1 METIAFAL
9 VLLAALMHASWNAMV
24 KINTAPLLTISMMFG
39 FITMAGIVI
48 LPWVPL
54 LPLALWPWLL
64 LSIVAHLGYKIYL
77 LKAFR
82 LGNFSQAYPIARGSG
97 PIWVLLLSVFFAPR
111 SLSIEQIIGVL
122 VTTVGIIALS
132 PWQRLKG
139 QGSVVLAALITG
151 IWIAAYTLID
161 GYVVTHSKALVSY
174 ICWLFI
180 LDGVVI
186 NLFALKVHGAE
197 LGHAYTKHWRLAAL
211 GGGLSVAAYS
221 ISLWAMTILP
231 VALVAALRETSV
243 LAAVLLA
250 VVWIKEPLGPRQY
263 GAALVICSGLVV
275 LKLAS

>member
-1 METIAFAL
+1 METIAFTL
-9 VLLAALMHASWNAMV
+9 VLFAAVMHASWNAMV

-54 LPLALWPWLL
+54 LPRALWPWLL

-97 PIWVLLLSVFFAPR
+97 PIWVLLLSVLLAPR
-111 SLSIEQIIGVL
+111 SLSTEQIIGVL
-122 VTTVGIIALS
+122 LTTAGIIALS

-139 QGSVVLAALITG
+139 QGSAVLAALVTG

-161 GYVVTHSKALVSY
+161 GYVVTHSEALTSY

-186 NLFALKVHGAE
+186 NLFALKAHGAE
-197 LGHAYTKHWRLAAL
+197 LGRAYAKHWRLAAL
-211 GGGLSVAAYS
+211 GGGFSVTAYS
-221 ISLWAMTILP
+221 LSLWAMTILP
-231 VALVAALRETSV
+231 VALVAAMRETSV
-243 LAAVLLA
+243 LAAVLIA

-263 GAALVICSGLVV
+263 GAALIICGGLVV
-275 LKLAS
+275 LKLAG